1 MTTPAVQQAILQ
13 AYRDLYRAGLRAV
26 QFSTP
31 ARYELRDILRQTFRT
46 SAPSNFNRRRIQNTI
61 RFLEN
66 ARKYDG
72 FEHKILKNLLHLQY
86 WKGRPL
92 DKRMKQSIRDLNT
105 AAAVESRK
113 QIWHQYRA
121 TLTMLNES
129 LDICLAI

>member
-1 MTTPAVQQAILQ
+1 MTVPASRQHILQ
-13 AYRDLYRAGLRAV
+13 AYRDLYKTGLRAV
-26 QFSTP
+26 QYSTP

-46 SAPSNFNRRRIQNTI
+46 SAPSNLNPRRIQNTVK
-61 RFLEN
+61 FLEN

-72 FEHKILKNLLHLQY
+72 FEHRIVKNLLHLQY

-92 DKRMKQSIRDLNT
+92 DKRSKHSIRDLNT
-105 AAAVESRK
+105 AAAGESRK

-129 LDICLAI
+129 LDICLTI